1 MANHTY
7 PRGKAPAKGTKIVV
21 GGDTH
26 RSGLSK
32 APKPKGNA
40 TGK

>member
-1 MANHTY
+1 MNKTQA
-7 PRGKAPAKGTKIVV
+7 RGKAPAKGAKIVV
-21 GGDTH
+21 GGNTV
-26 RSGLSK
+26 RAGLAK

>member
-1 MANHTY
+1 MSHTQ

-21 GGDTH
+21 GGNTV
-26 RSGLSK
+26 RAGLSK